1 MDYETVIGLEVH
13 AELLTQS
20 KCFCSCSTEF
30 GNEPNSQICPICSGF
45 PGVLPVL
52 NKQAVA
58 MAIKTGLALHCE
70 IAQYS
75 RFARKNYYYP
85 DLPKNFQISQYAEPL
100 TKNGYVEV
108 PTKTGVKKIGITR
121 VHLEE
126 DAGKLLHSP
135 DGYSLVDLNRTGVP
149 LMEIVSEPDMRSP
162 EDAKDY
168 LQMLRAILQYLE
180 VCNGN
185 MEEGTF
191 RCDANISIRSVGNKE
206 LGTKAEIKNMNS
218 FKNVQKA
225 LEYEVERQ
233 IEAVESGKRIVQETR
248 LWNPDKGFTESMRS
262 KEFAHDYR
270 YFPEPDLVPMEISK
284 EWIAEIESSMP
295 ELPIARKD
303 RFVAQYQV
311 PEYDAELLTVSKP
324 VADFYE
330 TAVSLHPNAKSI
342 SNWIMTELMR
352 ELTGKEFRMTEFPL
366 TPTQLANLVK
376 LIDANTI
383 SGKTAKQVF
392 SAILRTDISPENY
405 VKEKGLVQ
413 ITDTSAIEKIVE
425 EVIANNAAT
434 VAEYKKGKEGAIN
447 ALVGQVMKA
456 SKGKANP
463 QLVNQLLKQKL
474 TT

>member
-1 MDYETVIGLEVH
+1 MDYEAVIGLEVH

-30 GNEPNSQICPICSGF
+30 GNEPNTQICPICSGF

-52 NKQAVA
+52 NIEAVK

-100 TKNGYVEV
+100 TGKGYVEV
-108 PTKTGVKKIGITR
+108 PTKTGLKKIGITR

-126 DAGKLLHSP
+126 DAGKLMHSP

-168 LQMLRAILQYLE
+168 LMMLRAILQYLE

-191 RCDANISIRSVGNKE
+191 RCDANVSIRPVGAKE
-206 LGTKAEIKNMNS
+206 FGTKAEIKNMNS

-233 IEAVESGKRIVQETR
+233 IEATETGERIVQETR
-248 LWNPDKGFTESMRS
+248 LWNPDKGLTESMRS

-284 EWIAEIESSMP
+284 DWIAEIKSTMP

-303 RFVAQYQV
+303 RFVTQYQL

-324 VADFYE
+324 VAEFYE
-330 TAVSLHPNAKSI
+330 TTVKLHSNPKSI

-352 ELTGKEFRMTEFPL
+352 ELTGKEFKYTEFPIS
-366 TPTQLANLVK
+366 PKQLAELVK

-383 SGKTAKQVF
+383 NGKTAKQVF

-413 ITDTSAIEKIVE
+413 ITDTSAIEKIVD
-425 EVIANNAAT
+425 EVIAKNEAT

-463 QLVNQLLKQKL
+463 QMVNQLLKQKL
-474 TT
+474 ST

>member
-1 MDYETVIGLEVH
+1 MNYEAVIGLEVH
-13 AELLTQS
+13 AELLTKS

-52 NKQAVA
+52 NKEAVA
-58 MAIKTGLALHCE
+58 MTIKTGLALHCE
-70 IAQYS
+70 IATYS

-85 DLPKNFQISQYAEPL
+85 DLPKNYQISQYAEPL
-100 TKNGYVEV
+100 SRNGYIEI
-108 PTKTGVKKIGITR
+108 PTKTGLKTIGITR

-149 LMEIVSEPDMRSP
+149 LMEIVSEPDIRSP
-162 EDAKDY
+162 EEAKDY
-168 LQMLRAILQYLE
+168 LMMLRAILQYLE

-191 RCDANISIRSVGNKE
+191 RCDANVSIRPVGTKG

-233 IEAVESGKRIVQETR
+233 IEMIESGERIIQETR
-248 LWNPDKGFTESMRS
+248 LWNPDKGITEPMRS
-262 KEFAHDYR
+262 KEYAHDYR
-270 YFPEPDLVPMEISK
+270 YFPEPDLVPMEIAK
-284 EWIAEIESSMP
+284 EWIEEIRATMP
-295 ELPIARKD
+295 ELPMARKS
-303 RFVAQYQV
+303 RFITQYQL

-330 TAVSLHPNAKSI
+330 AAVKLHPNAKSI

-352 ELTGKEFRMTEFPL
+352 ELSGKEFRYTEFPI
-366 TPTQLANLVK
+366 TPMQLANLVK
-376 LIDANTI
+376 LIDTNMI

-392 SAILRTDISPENY
+392 NAMLRTDISPENY
-405 VKEKGLVQ
+405 VKEKGLIQ
-413 ITDTSAIEKIVE
+413 ITDTSAIEKLVD
-425 EVIANNAAT
+425 EVIAQNEAA

-463 QLVNQLLKQKL
+463 QVVNQLLKQKL
-474 TT
+474 SS